1 MYQEITAS
9 KESRH
14 QTSPVIRIRPSHG
27 WVSLHLRDL
36 WEYRELLYFLVWR
49 DVKVRYKQTVLGIAW
64 VIIQPLAT
72 TLIFTVIF
80 GNLAKMPSENLPYA
94 VFALSGLVPWNY
106 FSTAFTRGSASL
118 VGSAHLISKVYFP
131 RLIIPI
137 AGVLG
142 GLVDFAI
149 VLVLVFALMLY
160 YGITLSPAVITLP
173 LFTLMAIVTAL
184 GVSLWLSALNV
195 QYRDVSYLVPFV
207 AQFWLYATPIVY
219 PSSLVPAQWRLL
231 YALNPMVSVVEG
243 FRWSLFGTG
252 EPPGVMLAISSVVVL
267 LLLISGAFFF
277 KRMEKTFADVV

>member
-1 MYQEITAS
+1 MATVLNQA
-9 KESRH
+9 
-14 QTSPVIRIRPSHG
+14 PLIRIRPARG

-80 GNLAKMPSENLPYA
+80 GNLAKIPSDNLPYA
-94 VFALSGLVPWNY
+94 VFALSGLAPWNY
-106 FSTAFTRGSASL
+106 FSSAFSRGSLSL

-137 AGVLG
+137 AGVLS

-149 VLVLVFALMLY
+149 VLVLAFALMLFY
-160 YGITLSPAVITLP
+160 SIALSPWVIALP
-173 LFTLMAIVTAL
+173 LYILMAIATAL

-195 QYRDVSYLVPFV
+195 QYRDVGYLIPFV
-207 AQFWLYATPIVY
+207 AQLWLYATPVVY
-219 PSSLVPAQWRLL
+219 PSSLIPAQWRFL
-231 YALNPMVSVVEG
+231 YALNPMTSVVEG

-252 EPPGVMLAISSVVVL
+252 EPPGAMLAISIGVVL
-267 LLLISGAFFF
+267 ALLLSGAFFF
-277 KRMEKTFADVV
+277 KRMEKSFADVV